1 MAWHA
6 LGSVVWRKGMSV
18 GFLDK
23 VKEQGT
29 ALAAKAQEGVKQGQA
44 KLDDGQARKK
54 ADGQL
59 HDLGAWLWAQKNGRD
74 DGQGDAEVSRLLG
87 ELSAFE
93 AEYGALPLPV
103 ILPAGGEF
111 NLETLDDTAAPPP
124 PPAAAASPPPPPAEG
139 AAPPPPAPAAP
150 APPAPAAAPPPP
162 AAAPPPAAPAAPPG
176 GFTLEDF

>member
-1 MAWHA
+1 M
-6 LGSVVWRKGMSV
+6 

-44 KLDDGQARKK
+44 KLDDGQARKR
-54 ADGQL
+54 ADAHL

-87 ELSAFE
+87 ELSAYE
-93 AEYGALPLPV
+93 AEHGALPLPM

-111 NLETLDDTAAPPP
+111 DLESLDDTAA
-124 PPAAAASPPPPPAEG
+124 APPPPPAEG
-139 AAPPPPAPAAP
+139 APPPPPAESAAPPPPPASAPA
-150 APPAPAAAPPPP
+150 AAAPPPP
-162 AAAPPPAAPAAPPG
+162 AAAPPPPPAAAPAPPAPAAPPG
-176 GFTLEDF
+176 GFTLDDF

>member
-1 MAWHA
+1 MLTAPES
-6 LGSVVWRKGMSV
+6 GRKERTV

-44 KLDDGQARKK
+44 KLDDGQAKKK
-54 ADGQL
+54 ADAHLQ
-59 HDLGAWLWAQKNGRD
+59 DLGAWLWAQKNGRD
-74 DGQGDAEVSRLLG
+74 DGTGEAEVARILG

-93 AEYGALPLPV
+93 AEHGALPLPT

-111 NLETLDDTAAPPP
+111 NLESLDDSGAPP
-124 PPAAAASPPPPPAEG
+124 PPAAAPAPPATS
-139 AAPPPPAPAAP
+139 AAPPPPG
-150 APPAPAAAPPPP
+150 AAPPPP
-162 AAAPPPAAPAAPPG
+162 AAAPPAPAPAPPPAAAPEAPPAG

>member
-1 MAWHA
+1 M
-6 LGSVVWRKGMSV
+6 

-93 AEYGALPLPV
+93 AEHGALPLPV

-111 NLETLDDTAAPPP
+111 NLETLDDSAAPPP
-124 PPAAAASPPPPPAEG
+124 PAAAAASPPPPPAEG
-139 AAPPPPAPAAP
+139 AAPPPPAPAAPAAP

>member
-1 MAWHA
+1 
-6 LGSVVWRKGMSV
+6 MSV

-59 HDLGAWLWAQKNGRD
+59 HDLGAWLWAQKNDRD

-93 AEYGALPLPV
+93 AEHGALPLPV

-111 NLETLDDTAAPPP
+111 NLETLDDSAAPPP
-124 PPAAAASPPPPPAEG
+124 PSAAAAAPPPPAAEG
-139 AAPPPPAPAAP
+139 AAPPPPAPAAPAAP

-162 AAAPPPAAPAAPPG
+162 AATPPPAAPAAPPG